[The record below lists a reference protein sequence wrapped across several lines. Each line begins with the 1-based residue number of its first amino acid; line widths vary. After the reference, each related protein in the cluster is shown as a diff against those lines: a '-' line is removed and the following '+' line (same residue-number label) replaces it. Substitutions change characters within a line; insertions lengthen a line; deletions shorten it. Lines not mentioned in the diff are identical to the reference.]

1 MPPVSRKQQ
10 QAMCAAERG
19 ESSLG
24 IPKSVGAE
32 YCAPIVKDALPSAA
46 GLAIREPGGQLLF
59 VQRSGWGDHEGEWA
73 FPGGKRLPSETGE
86 QCARRE
92 TIEEIGWHEPGGR
105 WLVHRTAFDENIFET
120 YVQHASEKFEPRL
133 NQEHTDYVWAEPENA
148 PTPLHPGVKATLPK
162 LMRSTADD
170 GFEEEKHPRGQ
181 PKNKGQFKTKPASP
195 EEHHQGNLAIDE
207 YLGKLQSLYGADRT
221 TMMGFVQAQGRPF
234 IPNEKTYE
242 GKRGKPKL
250 CFMNATHDMLEHEDR
265 DYVEG
270 YITVHGVPIQ
280 HAWTVDKTGQIYDPT
295 LKDGSYVKG
304 YYGVQFNRDYV
315 MAATLENGVYGLLGF
330 ESMKTMKPLLDGEV
344 KNFAGNI
351 DPDKLSEET
360 VKMRI
365 KFADDIQRRMRRTDG
380 IDTPERQLL
389 RAHVEDELYNFMA
402 DTRRRERDATIVLGL
417 PASGKSTY
425 VGPLLQEKGALEIEG
440 DNAKALL
447 PEFRGGLGAQAV
459 HEEASS
465 ITRKVLARAIKNGD
479 NIVWARIDSP
489 SKVEEDINNLKK
501 AGYKVKIT
509 LIDADPDLA
518 MLSCVRR
525 FLKMN
530 RFIPP
535 SVVKEYGFAPVET
548 YNVAKFQNVADSYER
563 LERSPDGL
571 RKVESHT
578 RVGEDKSSSSRE
590 REEAVQAI

>member
-1 MPPVSRKQQ
+1 MRLPDEERRSARSQQ
-10 QAMCAAERG
+10 GASDATERG
-19 ESSLG
+19 
-24 IPKSVGAE
+24 
-32 YCAPIVKDALPSAA
+32 YCATAAKDVQPSAA
-46 GLAIREPGGQLLF
+46 GLAIREPGGELLF
-59 VQRSGWGDHEGEWA
+59 VRRSGWGDHGGEWA
-73 FPGGKRLPSETGE
+73 FPGGMRLPAETGE

-105 WLVHRTAFDENIFET
+105 WLVHRTAFDEGTFHT
-120 YVQHASEKFEPRL
+120 YLQHASSKFEPRL
-133 NQEHTDYVWAEPENA
+133 NQEHNDYVWADPSSPPE
-148 PTPLHPGVKATLPK
+148 PLHPGVAEVLPH
-162 LMRSTADD
+162 LARPAED
-170 GFEEEKHPRGQ
+170 GREEHKHPRGQ
-181 PKNKGQFKTKPASP
+181 PKNKGQFAKKPASA

-207 YLGKLQSLYGADRT
+207 YLGKVESLYGPGRKT
-221 TMMGFVQAQGRPF
+221 VMGFVRAHGRPF

-250 CFMNATHDMLEHEDR
+250 CYMNAFHDMLDHPDR

-295 LKDGSYVKG
+295 LKDGQHVKG
-304 YYGVQFNRDYV
+304 YYGVQFSREYAIKSTV
-315 MAATLENGVYGLLGF
+315 ENGVYGLLGM
-330 ESMKTMKPLLDGEV
+330 ESHKTIMPLLEGKT
-344 KNFAGNI
+344 KNFAADI
-351 DPDKLSEET
+351 DPDKLSEEA
-360 VKMRI
+360 VKTRI
-365 KFADDIQRRMRRTDG
+365 RFADDVQRRMERTDK
-380 IDTPERQLL
+380 IDTPERNML
-389 RAHVEDELYNFMA
+389 RAHAEEELYRFNE

-417 PASGKSTY
+417 PAPGKSTY
-425 VGPLLQEKGALEIEG
+425 VNPLLKEKGALEIEG

-459 HEEASS
+459 HEEAST
-465 ITRKVLARAIKNGD
+465 IMRNVLARAIKNGD

-489 SKVEEDINNLKK
+489 SKVEDDINNLKK

-518 MLSCVRR
+518 TLSCVRR

-535 SVVKEYGFAPVET
+535 AVVKEYGFAPVET

-563 LERSPDGL
+563 LKREPDGL
-571 RKVESHT
+571 TRVESHT
-578 RVGEDKSSSSRE
+578 RVDGERSSSS
-590 REEAVQAI
+590 